1 MSFLITFLFD
11 EIQKRYLQEKFN
23 EYINEFL
30 KEFFKLGSSSAIIS
44 VFIKP
49 ESEDQDKDLKKIFEK
64 MMTLPLNVK
73 SINIEDNKIII
84 EVESEENEKDQ
95 TDNR

>member
-11 EIQKRYLQEKFN
+11 EIQKRYLQEKLN

-44 VFIKP
+44 VFI
-49 ESEDQDKDLKKIFEK
+49 ENRDREDQDLKKIFEK

>member
-11 EIQKRYLQEKFN
+11 EIQKRYLQEKLN

-30 KEFFKLGSSSAIIS
+30 KEFFKLGSSSAIIR
-44 VFIKP
+44 VFIK
-49 ESEDQDKDLKKIFEK
+49 EREDQDLKKIFEK
-64 MMTLPLNVK
+64 MMSLPLNVK

>member
-49 ESEDQDKDLKKIFEK
+49 EREDQDQDLKKIFEK
-64 MMTLPLNVK
+64 MMTLPLNIK